1 MKNLVICSNCDVDD
15 KMITD
20 LESGEI
26 ICSQCGTVAMDG
38 IEEIGK
44 EWSSDKNN
52 VIDRSRVGAPYS
64 LAMHDMNLSTVIGRT
79 NRDSS
84 GQLIDANMKN
94 RINRLRTLSA
104 RTEFHDSTFRNYRTA
119 FIFLNTLRDKLNLP
133 DSIVERT
140 AYTYRKF
147 QEKGLIRGR
156 TIQAVLAAC
165 LYLTCR
171 EMAISRSLDEIQE
184 ASNVRRKLLGKTY
197 RELVR
202 SMQKTVPQLD
212 FFQCIEKIGNKA
224 QMEERAIRQS
234 LRMMQSALDLGISAG
249 KDPMGLA
256 ASILYVTN
264 KMQGRKMK
272 LSDMAKAAGVTE
284 VTIRNRSK
292 DLRKR
297 MNLTF

>member
-44 EWSSDKNN
+44 EWSTDKNSG
-52 VIDRSRVGAPYS
+52 IDRSRVGAPYS

-84 GQLIDANMKN
+84 GQLIGTNMQNK
-94 RINRLRTLSA
+94 INRLRTLSA
-104 RTEFHDSTFRNYRTA
+104 RTEFHDSTYKNYRTA
-119 FIFLNTLRDKLNLP
+119 FMFLNTLRDKLNLP

-202 SMQKTVPQLD
+202 SMQRTVPQLD
-212 FFQCIEKIGNKA
+212 FFQCVEKIGNKA
-224 QMEERAIRQS
+224 QMEERVIRQS
-234 LRMMQSALDLGISAG
+234 LRMMQAALDMGISAG

-256 ASILYVTN
+256 ASTLYVTN
-264 KMQGRKMK
+264 KMHGRKMK

-284 VTIRNRSK
+284 VTIRNRSN
-292 DLRKR
+292 DLRKK

>member
-1 MKNLVICSNCDVDD
+1 M
-15 KMITD
+15 
-20 LESGEI
+20 
-26 ICSQCGTVAMDG
+26 
-38 IEEIGK
+38 
-44 EWSSDKNN
+44 
-52 VIDRSRVGAPYS
+52 IDRSRVGAPYS
-64 LAMHDMNLSTVIGRT
+64 LAIHDMNLSTVIGRT

-84 GQLIDANMKN
+84 GQLIDPNMQNKLH
-94 RINRLRTLSA
+94 RLRTLSA
-104 RTEFHDSTFRNYRTA
+104 RTEFHDSTYRNYRTA
-119 FIFLNTLRDKLNLP
+119 FMFLNTLRDKLNLP
-133 DSIVERT
+133 NAIVERT

-197 RELVR
+197 RELAR

-224 QMEERAIRQS
+224 QMDERVIRQS

-272 LSDMAKAAGVTE
+272 LSEMAKAAGVTE

-292 DLRKR
+292 DLKKR